1 MVVIRPI
8 NEQNIVKIK
17 EHIKLLQ
24 KSGIKQPNDKVE

>member
-17 EHIKLLQ
+17 ELIKLIQ